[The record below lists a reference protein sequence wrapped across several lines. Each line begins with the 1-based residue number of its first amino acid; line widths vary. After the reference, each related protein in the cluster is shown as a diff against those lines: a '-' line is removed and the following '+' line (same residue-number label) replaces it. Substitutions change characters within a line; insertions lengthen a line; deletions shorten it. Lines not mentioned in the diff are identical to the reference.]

1 MSTEGLELVF
11 ILRAPRAAPV
21 KLKEQLLNE
30 RWPQV
35 SREPHAFPE
44 VQAKPGELAILNA
57 SFVRNHAALFSI
69 FRQWVH
75 PRWVK
80 DRALKWA
87 LTCFLSL
94 CLCGMVWTKRLW
106 RQRLPR
112 HHPPSLHHLACYPRS
127 ACCCFTE
134 MLLMVQVAS
143 VLPWVFCFLR
153 ILWTVRITFSCF
165 LKFLPSLLPF
175 LWSMWYYPLPFCT
188 VGGLQEVLASFIAF
202 MGLLVVFLM
211 A

>member
-1 MSTEGLELVF
+1 MIFPLHRVGMSTEGLGLVF

-21 KLKEQLLNE
+21 KLPEQLLNE

-57 SFVRNHAALFSI
+57 SFVRNHPALFSI

-112 HHPPSLHHLACYPRS
+112 LPPHPSI
-127 ACCCFTE
+127 
-134 MLLMVQVAS
+134 
-143 VLPWVFCFLR
+143 LPV
-153 ILWTVRITFSCF
+153 IS
-165 LKFLPSLLPF
+165 
-175 LWSMWYYPLPFCT
+175 
-188 VGGLQEVLASFIAF
+188 
-202 MGLLVVFLM
+202 GLLVAASQKCSSWSRRLLYFPGYFVS
-211 A
+211 